1 MLQNLTGPLVIFEDK
16 QLFRADI
23 FSAAYQL
30 SEKLRNNP
38 AAYVINLC
46 EQRHEFIAILL
57 AAALANKA
65 SILPPDLAPE
75 SLRKV
80 HNLLRDCQQI
90 DSVDTTLFAH
100 NKAAAFVAQFS
111 ALHLNSCQI
120 YLFTS
125 GTTGDPKPIC
135 KTFAEM
141 LAAAKLAVERFQLTS
156 NNSMIGT
163 VPGQHMYGL
172 ETTVFSPLISYASV
186 WYRKVFFIDDMLEA
200 LKTLGTQTCY
210 LVSTPLHL
218 EKTLLAQKNIRNI
231 PHTIISATAPLK
243 SKTAQQL
250 EHQYTQKVVEVYGST
265 ETCSIATRATAH
277 TRLWRPYTDINL
289 RTGNKTAEV
298 YLPYMGS
305 WLTLND
311 QVSIN
316 KDGQFELLG
325 RNNDLVK
332 VAGKRHSLAFLH
344 ELLQQVPGVQ
354 EGALLMSSDEQR
366 LVAFVVTTQ
375 KDIEEKIREVF
386 LHEVDP
392 VFIPRP
398 IIHID
403 QLPRSATG
411 KVQISALRDM
421 LP

>member
-1 MLQNLTGPLVIFEDK
+1 MLQNLTDPLVIFEDK
-16 QLFRADI
+16 SLSRADI
-23 FSAAYQL
+23 FSAAYHL
-30 SEKLRNNP
+30 SEKLRNSP

-46 EQRHEFIAILL
+46 EQRHEFIATLL
-57 AAALANKA
+57 ATALANKA

-80 HNLLRDCQQI
+80 HKLLGNCQQI
-90 DSVDTTLFAH
+90 DSVDTALFAR
-100 NKAAAFVAQFS
+100 NEAGAFVAQFS
-111 ALHLNSCQI
+111 ALHLSSCQI

-125 GTTGDPKPIC
+125 GTTGEPKPIC

-163 VPGQHMYGL
+163 VPNQHMYGL
-172 ETTVFSPLISYASV
+172 ETTVFWPLISYASV

-277 TRLWRPYTDINL
+277 IRLWRPYADINL
-289 RTGNKTAEV
+289 RTDNKTAEV
-298 YLPYMGS
+298 YLPYMDS

-354 EGALLMSSDEQR
+354 ESALLMSSDEQR